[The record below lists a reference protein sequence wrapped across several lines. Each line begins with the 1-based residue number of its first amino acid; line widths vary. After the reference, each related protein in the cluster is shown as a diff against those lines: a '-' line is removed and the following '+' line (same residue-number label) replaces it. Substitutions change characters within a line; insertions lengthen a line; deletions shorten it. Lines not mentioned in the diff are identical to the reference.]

1 MDNEVFQIPVRLGVG
16 SDGKEMTVN
25 LLDAPNMLVVGSHG
39 SGKDRFIEQVVES
52 VLASGGSEDVKV
64 VLANLG
70 GCSFDRF
77 EGDPH
82 LLTTSVLRREIEAF
96 GVMDYLTEEGR
107 LRTAMFSTVKVNKI
121 SQYNAMVSE
130 GPYVGA
136 REKLPHLV
144 YIIDE
149 IAGMAHNNR
158 PRFNLQLMRLSW
170 QSRSL
175 GIHLV
180 FATEVINSVVITDR
194 LLNDFPTHIAF
205 RLDTADQSRLVL
217 GQDGAE
223 TLGEGEAMFLQRGK
237 AQLVRVRDYLH
248 SCSIIA

>member
-1 MDNEVFQIPVRLGVG
+1 MDNDKAFQIPVRLGAG
-16 SDGKEMTVN
+16 SDGREVTVN

-52 VLASGGSEDVKV
+52 VLASGGPEDVKV

-77 EGDPH
+77 ESDPH
-82 LLTTSVLRREIEAF
+82 LLTTSVLHREIEAF
-96 GVMDYLTEEGR
+96 GVLDFLAEEVR
-107 LRTAMFSTVKVNKI
+107 LRTAMFSTVKVDNI
-121 SQYNAMVSE
+121 SQYNAKVS
-130 GPYVGA
+130 GGLYAGA
-136 REKLPHLV
+136 REKLPYLV

-158 PRFNLQLMRLSW
+158 LRFNMQIMRLGW

-194 LLNDFPTHIAF
+194 LLNDFPAHIAF
-205 RLDTADQSRLVL
+205 RLDTVDQSRLVL
-217 GQDGAE
+217 GHDGAE
-223 TLGEGEAMFLQRGK
+223 TLGAGEVVYAQGEDLGLVKMVFL
-237 AQLVRVRDYLH
+237 L
-248 SCSIIA
+248 

>member
-25 LLDAPNMLVVGSHG
+25 LLEAPNLLVVGSHG

-52 VLASGGSEDVKV
+52 VLASGGPEDVKV

-77 EGDPH
+77 ESDPH

-96 GVMDYLTEEGR
+96 GVMDFLAEEVR
-107 LRTAMFSTVKVNKI
+107 LRTAMITSLWADSISKYNRKV
-121 SQYNAMVSE
+121 SD
-130 GPYVGA
+130 GPYYGA
-136 REKLPHLV
+136 RGKLPHLV
-144 YIIDE
+144 YVIDE
-149 IAGMAHNNR
+149 IAGMAQHNRMRLNM
-158 PRFNLQLMRLSW
+158 QLMRISGVS
-170 QSRSL
+170 QAL

-180 FATEVINSVVITDR
+180 FATEVINQVVLSGR
-194 LLNDFPTHIAF
+194 VLNDFPAHIAF
-205 RLDTADQSRLVL
+205 RLDTVDQSRLVL

-223 TLGEGEAMFLQRGK
+223 TLGEGEIGYYLRAISQLGK
-237 AQLVRVRDYLH
+237 VKT
-248 SCSIIA
+248 SG

>member
-52 VLASGGSEDVKV
+52 VLARGGPEDVKV

-77 EGDPH
+77 ESDPH

-96 GVMDYLTEEGR
+96 GVMDYLTEEVR
-107 LRTAMFSTVKVNKI
+107 LRTAMFSTVKVNNI

-130 GPYVGA
+130 GPYAGA
-136 REKLPHLV
+136 REKLPYLV

-149 IAGMAHNNR
+149 IAGMAQNNM

-205 RLDTADQSRLVL
+205 RLDTVDQSRLVL

-223 TLGEGEAMFLQRGK
+223 TLSEEEIKYAQRGGK
-237 AQLVRVRDYLH
+237 ELIRTNTLV
-248 SCSIIA
+248 

>member
-25 LLDAPNMLVVGSHG
+25 LLDAPNMLVVGSRG
-39 SGKDRFIEQVVES
+39 SCKDRFIEQVVES

-77 EGDPH
+77 ESDPH
-82 LLTTSVLRREIEAF
+82 LLTTSVLRREIESF
-96 GVMDYLTEEGR
+96 GVMDYLTEEVR
-107 LRTAMFSTVKVNKI
+107 LRTAIFSTVKVNDI

-130 GPYVGA
+130 GPYAGA
-136 REKLPHLV
+136 REKLPYLV

-149 IAGMAHNNR
+149 IAGLAQHNR
-158 PRFNLQLMRLSW
+158 LRFNVQIMRLSGL
-170 QSRSL
+170 SRL
-175 GIHLV
+175 TGIHLV
-180 FATEVINSVVITDR
+180 FATEVINPVVVSGR
-194 LLNDFPTHIAF
+194 LFSDFPTCIAF
-205 RLDTADQSRLVL
+205 KLDNSLQSRLVL

-223 TLGEGEAMFLQRGK
+223 TLGEGEMVLYR
-237 AQLVRVRDYLH
+237 RDISKSTNVLFPE
-248 SCSIIA
+248 